1 MSPNKDDAAS
11 RDVAALA
18 RDLVQQ
24 ISAISSSVSSG
35 LAARPGAAPA
45 AVAGDPPAYEW
56 PRTLLENA
64 GRFVSPVL
72 PADAALRPLK
82 AALLRLLRVVTR
94 DQTTFNSAL
103 LEAVR
108 VALLETEASVRGVAA
123 VAGAARD

>member
-1 MSPNKDDAAS
+1 MSPNKDDAAG

-18 RDLVQQ
+18 RDLVRQ
-24 ISAISSSVSSG
+24 ISAISSAPSSG
-35 LAARPGAAPA
+35 LESRSGTAPAGIAGAAPA
-45 AVAGDPPAYEW
+45 YVS
-56 PRTLLENA
+56 PRTMLENA

-82 AALLRLLRVVTR
+82 AAVLRLLRVVTR

-108 VALLETEASVRGVAA
+108 GALLE
-123 VAGAARD
+123 